1 VRPEPLDRVEE
12 VFHAA
17 LACAGEER
25 ASLIERECAGD
36 VRLRAEVESLI
47 SYYEKPGEFI
57 ERPAFEDG
65 LGLIDSARPRLRAG
79 QSLGNYRII
88 RLLGAGGMG
97 EVYEAED
104 TRLGRRVALKLLSA
118 SFVEEEG
125 RLRQLKREASTAS
138 ALNHPG
144 ILTIHEID
152 RAEGIDFIS
161 TELVEGATLR
171 ERITRGSLELTELLD
186 ISVQIASALAAAH
199 AAGIIHRD
207 IKPENVMIRPDGY
220 VKLLDFGLACP
231 TPGAQLPSPADPDAP
246 PRGAQPVTLTNSCV
260 LMGTVAYMSPE
271 QARGLEVDARSDVWS
286 LGVVLHEMAAGRRP
300 FEGET
305 VADALA
311 SITGNEP
318 EPLSL
323 SAPGSPEELGRAVTK
338 ALRKEPRERYQSAA
352 ELADDLRR
360 IRRRLEA
367 ETGDRPGP
375 VLGAP
380 ARLAGRPTR
389 LSKVW
394 FAAALAAAVLV
405 AVTVGLLLR
414 SGRGAGAAEI
424 KSVAV
429 LPFVNASGD
438 PETEYLSDGLTESV
452 ISDLSRLPRLRIM
465 SRNSVFRYKGD
476 EVNALGAG
484 RALGVQA
491 VLTGRVETRGGR
503 LVVSVE
509 LIDVPGNRQLWG
521 EQFARRDEDLLA
533 LQKDISRE
541 ISERL
546 RLRLSG
552 DDERRVAR
560 RYTEDVEAYQHYLR
574 GRYFWNKRTPEGI
587 RKGIEYFERA
597 RGRDPSYALA
607 HAGLADS
614 YHLLALYFVL
624 PPQEAYPKA
633 KEAALTAVKLDD
645 MLAEAHASLAY
656 VTQNYE
662 WDWSGAEG
670 EFRRAIELNPNYAT
684 AHQWFAW
691 HLMLRGRSEEAYA
704 EMRRALELDPLSVAI
719 NADLGLYFYYT
730 RQHERAEEQF
740 LKTLEMDPGFKDLH
754 LYLFQNYMERG
765 MFEEAFAEAE
775 RAGVRSWGGREDGLP
790 LLKRA
795 TLEGGVRG
803 YWQKILELELERVRR
818 DGGRPEPATMSQCYA
833 NIGDKDQAF
842 VWLARAYGA
851 HSDAMLYLKVNPIY
865 DGLRADPRFDE
876 LLRRVNLAP

>member
-1 VRPEPLDRVEE
+1 MRPEPFGRVEE

-17 LACAGEER
+17 LACAGAER
-25 ASLIERECAGD
+25 DSLIERECAGD
-36 VRLRAEVESLI
+36 ERLRAEVESLI
-47 SYYEKPGEFI
+47 SYFEKPGEFI

-65 LGLIDSARPRLRAG
+65 LGLIGGARPRLRDG
-79 QSLGNYRII
+79 QTLGNYRII

-104 TRLGRRVALKLLSA
+104 ARLGRRVALKLLSA
-118 SFVEEEG
+118 SFVEDEG
-125 RLRQLKREASTAS
+125 RLRRLKREAATAS

-144 ILTIHEID
+144 ILTIHEVD
-152 RAEGIDFIS
+152 HADGFDFIS

-171 ERITRGSLELTELLD
+171 ERVARGPLEPAEVLD
-186 ISVQIASALAAAH
+186 VGIQIASALAAAH
-199 AAGIIHRD
+199 EAGIVHRD
-207 IKPENVMIRPDGY
+207 VKPENIMVRRDGY
-220 VKLLDFGLACP
+220 VKLLDFGLARP
-231 TPGAQLPSPADPDAP
+231 TLGAP
-246 PRGAQPVTLTNSCV
+246 PPAHAGAHSPSAEAQPLTMTDPGV
-260 LMGTVAYMSPE
+260 LAGTVAYMSPE
-271 QARGLEVDARSDVWS
+271 QARGLEVGPASDIWS
-286 LGVVLHEMAAGRRP
+286 LGVVLYEMVAGRRP
-300 FEGET
+300 FVGDT
-305 VADALA
+305 AADVLA
-311 SITGNEP
+311 SITEGER
-318 EPLSL
+318 EPLPL
-323 SAPGSPEELGRAVTK
+323 PTPGLPDELGRAVTK
-338 ALRKEPRERYQSAA
+338 ALRREPRERYTSAA
-352 ELADDLRR
+352 ELAGDLRR
-360 IRRRLEA
+360 IRRSLEA
-367 ETGDRPGP
+367 ETGGSARVAARPP
-375 VLGAP
+375 
-380 ARLAGRPTR
+380 RRT
-389 LSKVW
+389 KVW
-394 FAAALAAAVLV
+394 VALTLALALLAAA
-405 AVTVGLLLR
+405 AVGLMLR
-414 SGRGAGAAEI
+414 SRRGAGDAEI
-424 KSVAV
+424 NSVAV
-429 LPFVNASGD
+429 LPFANAGGD
-438 PETEYLSDGLTESV
+438 AEMEYLSDGLTESV
-452 ISDLSRLPRLRIM
+452 ISDLSRLPGLRVM
-465 SRNSVFRYKGD
+465 SRNSVFRYKGAGAD
-476 EVNALGAG
+476 APGAG
-484 RALGVQA
+484 RALNVQA

-509 LIDVPGNRQLWG
+509 LVEVASNRQLWG
-521 EQFARRDEDLLA
+521 GQFARRDEDILA

-552 DDERRVAR
+552 DDARQVAR
-560 RYTEDVEAYQHYLR
+560 RYTEDAEAYQLYLR

-587 RKGIEYFERA
+587 RKGLDYFEQA
-597 RGRDPSYALA
+597 RVRDPSYALA

-645 MLAEAHASLAY
+645 RLAEAHASLAY
-656 VTQNYE
+656 VIQNSE

-670 EFRRAIELNPNYAT
+670 GFRRAIELNPNYAT

-775 RAGVRSWGGREDGLP
+775 RAGLRSWGGREDGLT

-795 TLEGGVRG
+795 TLGGGVRG
-803 YWQKILELELERVRR
+803 YWQKILELELERTRR
-818 DGGRPEPATMSQCYA
+818 GGGRPEPATMSQCYA

-842 VWLARAYGA
+842 FWLARAYEA

-865 DGLRADPRFDE
+865 DGLRTDPRFDV
-876 LLRRVNLAP
+876 LLSRVNLAPAYP